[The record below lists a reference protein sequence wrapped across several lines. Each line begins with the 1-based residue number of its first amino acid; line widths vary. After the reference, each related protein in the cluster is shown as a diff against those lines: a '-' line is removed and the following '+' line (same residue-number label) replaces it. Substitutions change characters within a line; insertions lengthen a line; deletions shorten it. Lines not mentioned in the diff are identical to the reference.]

1 MFKAVAITCL
11 TALLGAASI
20 PASAADKPE
29 PIRIGVLVDLGGP
42 YADITGNGSVQAA
55 KMAVE
60 DFGGTLLGRPVEV
73 LTGDH
78 QNKSDVGSTIVRSWF
93 DEDDV
98 QAIFD
103 LGNSAVGLAASQI
116 ATEKHRIVVG
126 SGIGTPAL
134 TGEQC
139 SPTTFQ
145 WTWDTYSNI
154 NALVKQALSANRKKW
169 FILAAD
175 YAMGISLQDDATRLL
190 SAEGGVVVGSSR
202 PPLGNSDFS
211 SYLLEAQSSG
221 ADVVMLANA
230 GSDLSNTLKQAQE
243 FGLLPGKMEFVAAL
257 MNITVVHA
265 VGPKLAQGIIT
276 VGPFNWTKTSETRKF
291 AQQLAAR
298 NNGVY
303 PDWVQAGV
311 YSSVLHYLKSAKA
324 AGTLDADKV
333 ATEMRALPTDDKLFG
348 HGSIRAD
355 NRAVHPIYVLRVKTP
370 EQVTSPWD
378 LFDIVATY
386 PGEELLLPLD
396 QSKCRMVRH

>member
-1 MFKAVAITCL
+1 
-11 TALLGAASI
+11 
-20 PASAADKPE
+20 
-29 PIRIGVLVDLGGP
+29 
-42 YADITGNGSVQAA
+42 
-55 KMAVE
+55 
-60 DFGGTLLGRPVEV
+60 
-73 LTGDH
+73 
-78 QNKSDVGSTIVRSWF
+78 
-93 DEDDV
+93 
-98 QAIFD
+98 
-103 LGNSAVGLAASQI
+103 
-116 ATEKHRIVVG
+116 
-126 SGIGTPAL
+126 
-134 TGEQC
+134 
-139 SPTTFQ
+139 
-145 WTWDTYSNI
+145 
-154 NALVKQALSANRKKW
+154 LVKQALSANRKKW

-211 SYLLEAQSSG
+211 SYLLDAQSSG

-396 QSKCRMVRH
+396 QSKCRMVLH